1 MLKYII
7 LIIAITLLLF
17 SCEDPEQYKKI
28 SGHWECV
35 EWTSVENPQNRCGGG
50 NVYFKFEENKTYES
64 KLGQTKD
71 QGTYTISG
79 SDLTVSPEGKLDIK
93 VDIQKLNE
101 DTLSFLMN
109 AGGIQEKMVLL
120 KK

>member
-1 MLKYII
+1 MLKFII
-7 LIIAITLLLF
+7 SLLIATLFF

-35 EWTSVENPQNRCGGG
+35 SWTSVQSTANKCGGG
-50 NVYFKFEENKTYES
+50 NVYFKFAEDKTYES
-64 KLGQTKD
+64 KLGDVNDK
-71 QGTYTISG
+71 GTFTFNG

-93 VDIQKLNE
+93 VDVQKLGT